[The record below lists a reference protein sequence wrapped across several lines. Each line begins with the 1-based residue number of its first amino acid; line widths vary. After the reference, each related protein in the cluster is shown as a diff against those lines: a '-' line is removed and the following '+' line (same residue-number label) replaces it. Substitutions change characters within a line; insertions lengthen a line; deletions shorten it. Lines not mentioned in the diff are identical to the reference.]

1 MISIGEK
8 ATKAQLKKLRD
19 TLPPKL
25 ATAITSPERSQT
37 NIPLQKTVVR
47 LKPKK
52 KVAQK
57 VGTMSLQDR
66 LMQMRDKSES
76 TKKSFITNN
85 NQQARKSIELTTPM
99 SMVTLCQ
106 QQSQPESPKENL
118 YQFTSP
124 RLNTV
129 RVFDPKTGDQK
140 FLTEKR
146 RQDIP
151 Q

>member
-99 SMVTLCQ
+99 SMVTLC
-106 QQSQPESPKENL
+106 
-118 YQFTSP
+118 
-124 RLNTV
+124 
-129 RVFDPKTGDQK
+129 
-140 FLTEKR
+140 
-146 RQDIP
+146 
-151 Q
+151 